1 MATLH
6 PLVEW
11 SIQVCQEYREKGYLL
26 TLRQLYYQ
34 GVARKRLPSGQK
46 SYKHLM
52 DVLSTARERGT
63 FPLWALV
70 DRTRRVHPGEF
81 TRNDAN
87 VDRALDRA
95 AREVQTAAG
104 RLLGRG
110 RWFAQDVHLSVW
122 FEKEALAGI
131 FEGVCAEEGVTCF
144 SIRGD
149 PSHPAL
155 YEWLQ
160 HAAAVHGV
168 GDASKGWR
176 DQWGQAHSGRAKR
189 SIVLYF
195 GDHDPTGIR
204 IPRSA
209 EITTRIFMGH
219 MGLTFP
225 LEFRRVGITLD
236 QARALDLPPF
246 PAKESAGKDYE
257 SYVAEFDTTDAW
269 ELDALSPETLEDLV
283 RQECRKHFDGALFER
298 LRAGT
303 DERRAQMTMRLRD
316 PAWHRIA
323 TRIEED

>member
-1 MATLH
+1 MN

-11 SIQVCQEYREKGYLL
+11 SISICQEYREKGYLL

-46 SYKHLM
+46 AYKRLM
-52 DVLSTARERGT
+52 EVLSEARVNGS

-70 DRTRRVHPGEF
+70 DRTRRVHPGDF
-81 TRNDAN
+81 TRNDSN
-87 VDRALDRA
+87 VDRALQRA
-95 AREVQTAAG
+95 SEEVRTAAD

-110 RWFAQDVHLSVW
+110 KWLGQDVHLSVW

-168 GDASKGWR
+168 GGAAKGWQ
-176 DQWGQAHSGRAKR
+176 DPWGQAHSGRAKR
-189 SIVLYF
+189 SVVLYF

-209 EITTRIFMGH
+209 EATTRIFMRH
-219 MGLTFP
+219 MELTFP
-225 LEFRRVGITLD
+225 VEFQRVGIMLE

-246 PAKESAGKDYE
+246 PAKTSAGKDYDQ
-257 SYVAEFDTTDAW
+257 YVEEFGTTDAW

-283 RQECRKHFDGALFER
+283 RQECRKHFDGALYER

-303 DERRAQMTMRLRD
+303 DARRAQMTARLRD
-316 PAWHRIA
+316 PAWHRTA

>member
-1 MATLH
+1 MKLH

-11 SIQVCQEYREKGYLL
+11 SIEVCQEYREKGYLL

-34 GVARKRLPSGQK
+34 GVARKRLQSGQK
-46 SYKHLM
+46 PYKQLM
-52 DVLSTARERGT
+52 GVLSDARLAGT

-70 DRTRRVHPGEF
+70 DRTRRVHPGAF

-95 AREVQTAAG
+95 ANEVQTAAD
-104 RLLGRG
+104 RLLGRA

-131 FEGVCAEEGVTCF
+131 FEGVCDEEGVTCF

-160 HAAAVHGV
+160 HAAAVHGA
-168 GDASKGWR
+168 GDAANGWHDSRNSFHKGL
-176 DQWGQAHSGRAKR
+176 AKR

-209 EITTRIFMGH
+209 EATTRTFMQH
-219 MGLTFP
+219 MGLNFP
-225 LEFRRVGITLD
+225 LEFQRIGITLD
-236 QARALDLPPF
+236 QAREMDLPPF
-246 PAKESAGKDYE
+246 PAKESAGKDYDN
-257 SYVAEFDTTDAW
+257 YVEEFDTTDAW
-269 ELDALSPETLEDLV
+269 ELDALSPEVLEDLV
-283 RQECRKHFDGALFER
+283 RTECRKHFNTALYER

-303 DERRAQMTMRLRD
+303 DERRAQMTARLRN